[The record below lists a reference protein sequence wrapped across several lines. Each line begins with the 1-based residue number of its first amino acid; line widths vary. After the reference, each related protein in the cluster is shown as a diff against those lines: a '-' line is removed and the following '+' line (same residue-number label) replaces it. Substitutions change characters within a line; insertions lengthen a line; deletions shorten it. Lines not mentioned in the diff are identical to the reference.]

1 MDEDEKKDD
10 SKTESLSRQ
19 TSMLSNL
26 YEIMTLFPF
35 KIVETFLV
43 KQSLITTFLG
53 FNSRDV
59 ISCMSDFV
67 KIVNKCFHE

>member
-1 MDEDEKKDD
+1 MDGDEKKDD

-26 YEIMTLFPF
+26 YEIMSLLPF

-53 FNSRDV
+53 FISRGV
-59 ISCMSDFV
+59 IFCVSDFV
-67 KIVNKCFHE
+67 KCFHE